1 MLEALSELADLRHR
15 DVTIRLARIFPATL
29 VAECAE
35 DEKPAL
41 HVRPDGSLLVRA
53 SATAPD
59 ALWRFSRKLLER
71 RLAQL

>member
-1 MLEALSELADLRHR
+1 MLEPLRELAALRER

-35 DEKPAL
+35 DEKPVL
-41 HVRPDGSLLVRA
+41 DVKPDGSLLVRT
-53 SATAPD
+53 SAMAHD